1 MSQPMS
7 PDQNQVPPAP
17 PAPPSQAYV
26 SGTPGTASY
35 AAPPA
40 YSDPAAPQPA
50 PVYPAQPYPGQ
61 AMGQMST
68 PATGNFFGALF
79 DMSFTKY
86 ITITWAKV
94 IYILWLI
101 GVGLTWL
108 FGSYGFGSI
117 SGANTYRGEFDGA
130 AFLFALIVGIVP
142 ALLQVI
148 AGRMLLEF
156 VVAIIRTEMNTRALA
171 ERR

>member
-1 MSQPMS
+1 MLQPMN
-7 PDQNQVPPAP
+7 PDPSQVPPPPPAP
-17 PAPPSQAYV
+17 PAQAY
-26 SGTPGTASY
+26 TPGTALY
-35 AAPPA
+35 APLPDLAHTAEPH
-40 YSDPAAPQPA
+40 
-50 PVYPAQPYPGQ
+50 PGQ
-61 AMGQMST
+61 TVGQAPGTAS
-68 PATGNFFGALF
+68 GNFFGALF

-156 VVAIIRTEMNTRALA
+156 VVAIIRTEMNTRALV

>member
-1 MSQPMS
+1 MPQPMN
-7 PDQNQVPPAP
+7 PDPSQVPPPPPAP
-17 PAPPSQAYV
+17 PAQAY
-26 SGTPGTASY
+26 TPGTALY
-35 AAPPA
+35 APLPDLAHTAEPH
-40 YSDPAAPQPA
+40 
-50 PVYPAQPYPGQ
+50 PGQ
-61 AMGQMST
+61 AVGQAPGTAS
-68 PATGNFFGALF
+68 GGFFGALF

-101 GVGLTWL
+101 GVVLTWL
-108 FGSYGFGSI
+108 FSAFSIGTAFRDLGSDF
-117 SGANTYRGEFDGA
+117 NGA
-130 AFLFALIVGIVP
+130 AFLTALIFGLIP
-142 ALLQVI
+142 ALLHAI

>member
-1 MSQPMS
+1 MPQPMN
-7 PDQNQVPPAP
+7 PDPSQVPPPPPAP
-17 PAPPSQAYV
+17 PAQAY
-26 SGTPGTASY
+26 TPGTALY
-35 AAPPA
+35 APLPDLAHTAEPH
-40 YSDPAAPQPA
+40 
-50 PVYPAQPYPGQ
+50 PGQ
-61 AMGQMST
+61 TVGQAPGTAS
-68 PATGNFFGALF
+68 GGFFGALF

-156 VVAIIRTEMNTRALA
+156 VVAIIRTEMNTRALV